1 MARRVSPEARER
13 LAADQELAG
22 RFPELLD
29 RAAGLDGALRDAQA
43 EGKPEDEVRALAVE
57 LDDALTE
64 AMRAAYARQRVEIGP
79 RGYDDRI
86 YTRGRKAKPHVRVWT
101 AEAERLLTLREEN
114 RLTGVPSLPIYEV
127 GAADVAA
134 ARH

>member
-22 RFPELLD
+22 RFPDLLD
-29 RAAGLDGALRDAQA
+29 RAAELDRKLRDAQA

-57 LDDALTE
+57 LDDALTD

-86 YTRGRKAKPHVRVWT
+86 YARARKAKPNVRRWT

-114 RLTGVPSLPIYEV
+114 RLTGVPSLPIY
-127 GAADVAA
+127 AA
-134 ARH
+134 

>member
-13 LAADQELAG
+13 LAADQDLAG
-22 RFPELLD
+22 RFPDLLD
-29 RAAGLDGALRDAQA
+29 RAAELDRALRDAQA

-57 LDDALTE
+57 LDGALTD
-64 AMRAAYARQRVEIGP
+64 AMRAAYARQRVEIGV

-86 YTRGRKAKPHVRVWT
+86 YTRARKAKPNVRRWT

-114 RLTGVPSLPIYEV
+114 RLTGVPSLPIY
-127 GAADVAA
+127 A
-134 ARH
+134 